1 MVTDVNQLS
10 YSDYFAACAN
20 IESLCC
26 IPQMNIIC
34 QLFVVVVQSLSHVQL
49 FANLMDCSTL
59 GSSVLHYLLEFTQ
72 IHVH

>member
-10 YSDYFAACAN
+10 YSDYFAPHAN

-26 IPQMNIIC
+26 IR
-34 QLFVVVVQSLSHVQL
+34 QLFDVVVQSLSHVQL
-49 FANLMDCSTL
+49 FANPMDCSTQ
-59 GSSVLHYLLEFTQ
+59 GSSVLHYLLEFAQ